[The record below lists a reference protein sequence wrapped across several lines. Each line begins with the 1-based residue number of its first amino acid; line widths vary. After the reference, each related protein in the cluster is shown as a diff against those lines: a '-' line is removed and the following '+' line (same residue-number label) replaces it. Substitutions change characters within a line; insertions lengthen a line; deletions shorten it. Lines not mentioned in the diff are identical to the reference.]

1 MKLQAEMLKIVYEN
15 ENLKTIE
22 KIEVIPRADYYESYK
37 EDMNL
42 GIKNNS
48 EIFIS
53 KNHFRFINNSNRTL
67 AVLGFK
73 IVDENADNFVLF
85 YTSKSNTD
93 DFTAFKSKMLEN
105 GEKYFFDEPI
115 IKKEKIK
122 GKIKVKIDNALDKA
136 TVGYVNPGSFYIWVF
151 EKCLADEEKINA
163 AKKQKPFR
171 CFVLPSSISVND
183 YKEMLNEI
191 IDIDKNL
198 LIADGK
204 SKVSIGLISE
214 RKNFFKE
221 IENLLKIIKPF
232 LIKIN
237 KKPKSALITKNT
249 KKTLNKI
256 KKFTTK
262 TMAEYTINPNKNK
275 FLAIDY
281 QESFDIYEHRMIKY
295 ALIKLRKLLEEVN
308 NHNNDN
314 TRYYLQES
322 DEFKNKIL
330 ENYFNEVELNKVG
343 NRSAIKKLKAVCE
356 NSDFKANIGLFEII
370 SNSKVYINDIFKINL
385 IKKREEKYKT
395 YIDYMYGVLRTDF
408 IICDNK
414 TKIAYEVVLKT
425 NLQEFHKEL
434 YLFYINNKNDLLK
447 FLINQIQ
454 QNCDSKLRDTIV
466 FRDINDI
473 FCKMMMT
480 IKKEPEEKSVD
491 IRSLFI
497 NTKNM
502 INWEEF
508 KNVIRAIDIID
519 EKSKK
524 LLKEIDNLEQR
535 KKEIIT
541 QIDILLDIPLLHK
554 IPLKKESWKNTQIF
568 TNDYRYNK
576 IYKELIEFDKKY
588 RFSKE
593 YSIKEILHKKLD
605 KLYEYWALI
614 KMVYIL
620 MEKQQWEL
628 KNQVDLKNVIISV
641 LSKNDNS
648 NPIYNSIVLEK
659 YIGKDITIKLQI
671 YYDTPVDYV
680 INRPDF
686 RFVITVIQPKK
697 QKETKSF
704 YCDTKYRKYDEMG
717 RDFGLNEDICD
728 VAIKKYIESY
738 KDIKDFKATA
748 SFIIHT
754 DVNNKYTYWGGYAK
768 EKLVDK
774 LNVNSMSD
782 YCSPKHRYGAFCFL
796 PGKTDNF
803 ITFMK
808 LIMEYH
814 FRDLEL
820 SIFNNSKQDKLYKVI
835 CWECGEFINI
845 EDIKEIYMRCY
856 NGVEIYKYHMSCPNC
871 GHFWVKNHCAVHGH
885 TLIKHVYH
893 NYHESEDGLW
903 YVKCPECDDTYILY

>member
-1 MKLQAEMLKIVYEN
+1 M
-15 ENLKTIE
+15 
-22 KIEVIPRADYYESYK
+22 
-37 EDMNL
+37 
-42 GIKNNS
+42 
-48 EIFIS
+48 
-53 KNHFRFINNSNRTL
+53 
-67 AVLGFK
+67 
-73 IVDENADNFVLF
+73 
-85 YTSKSNTD
+85 
-93 DFTAFKSKMLEN
+93 
-105 GEKYFFDEPI
+105 
-115 IKKEKIK
+115 
-122 GKIKVKIDNALDKA
+122 
-136 TVGYVNPGSFYIWVF
+136 
-151 EKCLADEEKINA
+151 
-163 AKKQKPFR
+163 
-171 CFVLPSSISVND
+171 
-183 YKEMLNEI
+183 
-191 IDIDKNL
+191 KNL
-198 LIADGK
+198 
-204 SKVSIGLISE
+204 
-214 RKNFFKE
+214 
-221 IENLLKIIKPF
+221 
-232 LIKIN
+232 
-237 KKPKSALITKNT
+237 
-249 KKTLNKI
+249 
-256 KKFTTK
+256 
-262 TMAEYTINPNKNK
+262 
-275 FLAIDY
+275 
-281 QESFDIYEHRMIKY
+281 
-295 ALIKLRKLLEEVN
+295 
-308 NHNNDN
+308 
-314 TRYYLQES
+314 
-322 DEFKNKIL
+322 
-330 ENYFNEVELNKVG
+330 
-343 NRSAIKKLKAVCE
+343 
-356 NSDFKANIGLFEII
+356 
-370 SNSKVYINDIFKINL
+370 
-385 IKKREEKYKT
+385 
-395 YIDYMYGVLRTDF
+395 
-408 IICDNK
+408 
-414 TKIAYEVVLKT
+414 
-425 NLQEFHKEL
+425 
-434 YLFYINNKNDLLK
+434 
-447 FLINQIQ
+447 
-454 QNCDSKLRDTIV
+454 
-466 FRDINDI
+466 
-473 FCKMMMT
+473 
-480 IKKEPEEKSVD
+480 
-491 IRSLFI
+491 
-497 NTKNM
+497 
-502 INWEEF
+502 
-508 KNVIRAIDIID
+508 
-519 EKSKK
+519 KK

-728 VAIKKYIESY
+728 VAIKKYIDSY

-871 GHFWVKNHCAVHGH
+871 GHFWVKNHCAAHGH

-893 NYHESEDGLW
+893 NYHELEDGLW
-903 YVKCPECDDTYILY
+903 YVKCPECDDTDTLY